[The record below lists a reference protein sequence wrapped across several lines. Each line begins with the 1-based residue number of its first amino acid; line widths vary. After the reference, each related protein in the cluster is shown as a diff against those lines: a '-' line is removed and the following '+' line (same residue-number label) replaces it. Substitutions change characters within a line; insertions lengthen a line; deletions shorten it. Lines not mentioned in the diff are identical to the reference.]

1 MTIGRVVSLDGT
13 RSYVDELTGDRYD
26 SVTSILAATNS
37 KPWLTAWS
45 AKLAAEFAVDH
56 LRLVTDTAAEAGR
69 DAAIDL
75 VKRTAARKRDLKA
88 DVGSYVHTVI
98 EAVLL
103 DQHIPPI
110 PDELLGQDYD
120 GEPLTPE
127 LVDAIIDGLLNFF
140 GDFDITD
147 DDVIMAEATVADP
160 DLKVAG
166 TLDLVITL
174 PRTGLTPV
182 IDTKTGAN
190 LDATWKQQL
199 SAYRRMKMVWLPNG
213 QRAPMPDTN
222 ARAVLHLRRDYERG
236 YKLFCD
242 ADLDACQRD
251 HEAFLRAH
259 ANFAWQHTAKSK
271 PGTVLY
277 PPLADGSQPPPLLED
292 LDGVDGFSR
301 CRSALRKAGIR
312 TLGDLSALTVI
323 QAKGLNGIGPKA
335 LQACTDVLRVYGLAW
350 ATAPAQKAEVA

>member
-1 MTIGRVVSLDGT
+1 MTIGRVVALDGN

-26 SVTSILAATNS
+26 SVTAILSATNS

-56 LRLVTDTAAEAGR
+56 HDLVGATLGEAGR
-69 DAAIDL
+69 EAAIDL
-75 VKRTAARKRDLKA
+75 VKRTAARKREVKA

-103 DQHIPPI
+103 EQHIAPI

-120 GEPLTPE
+120 GEPLSPE

-140 GDFDITD
+140 TDFDISD
-147 DDVIMAEATVADP
+147 SDVVMAEATVADP
-160 DLKVAG
+160 DLLVAG
-166 TLDLVITL
+166 TLDLVINL

-199 SAYRRMKMVWLPNG
+199 SAYRRMKAVWLPNG
-213 QRAPMPDTN
+213 QRAPMPETN

-242 ADLDACQRD
+242 SDLDACQRD
-251 HEAFLRAH
+251 HDAFLRAH
-259 ANFAWQHTAKSK
+259 ANFRWQRDAKAK

-277 PPLADGSQPPPLLED
+277 PPLEDGSQPPPLLED
-292 LDGVDGFSR
+292 LDGADGFSR

-312 TLGDLSALTVI
+312 TLGELAALTVV
-323 QAKGLNGIGPKA
+323 QAKAINGIGPKA
-335 LQACTDVLRVYGLAW
+335 LQACTDVLRTYGLSW
-350 ATAPAQKAEVA
+350 AEQRAEVA